1 MKTKGITA
9 RILIPIIVFMLVVSI
24 LAVLMTL
31 LKKETAYILS
41 VFSMAVVLMMLFV
54 MMIIRKNLVV
64 PLRGIMSKI
73 NSGECAI
80 PTYINELDELVDV
93 VNNALADAELKNLE
107 TSILHKIAISLN
119 KDMTLEETMD
129 TIVDQANKLIVADLS
144 AIALYDDLG
153 KFSKI
158 HVRGVSIGTKDYL
171 PEGRG
176 VLELMRL
183 SLSSVRIDNIAAHPA
198 FSGSFP
204 EGHPVVKNFLGHP
217 IFSDEGKPI
226 GALYFGNKAG
236 GFTDEDE
243 SILKAISADAAI
255 ALNKADRLK
264 ELSKFKQMI
273 ESAFDVIVITD
284 ANGYITYANPAF
296 VHLTGFTVSE
306 ALGKKTNI
314 LKSGHHDNNF
324 YKALWDKIKGGDIW
338 RGDFINKKKSGEIY
352 YASSVIFPIYTEGQ
366 VNFASI
372 QRDVTQEKRLYEQL
386 LRAQKMDAIGTLAGG
401 IAHDFNNL
409 LTAILGYSEIML
421 SLTKEGDQF
430 YKPVTIIQN
439 AAEKGAELAKKIL
452 TITRKEKMETRPVDI
467 NEVVKNSMELLQRS
481 IPMSI
486 EIVTNL
492 REDLPKIKADPSQMQ
507 QVIMNLCVNARDA
520 MPEGGKLIIETSSVG
535 TEHGAA
541 SGIASDN
548 GELVK
553 LSISDTGTGMDNDT
567 QRKIFDPFFTT
578 KESGKGTG
586 LGLYIVHSIINN
598 HGGYINLYSEPF
610 KGTQFKIYLPTTTD
624 KGIGESRNYVDIKGS
639 GMVLVIDDEPD
650 IRELCRDIME
660 PLGYKVL
667 LAGSGIDG
675 INLFRRMKDDI
686 ELVVLD
692 MIMPK
697 MGGQEVFQA
706 LRNIEPEVKILICS
720 GYSQAGFAGI
730 ETLLKLGGTL
740 FIQKPFTRQSI
751 GQAIKKILNE

>member
-1 MKTKGITA
+1 MKPKGITA

-31 LKKETAYILS
+31 LKKETDYILS
-41 VFSMAVVLMMLFV
+41 VFSITVLMMMLFV
-54 MMIIRKNLVV
+54 MMIIRNNLVV

-80 PTYINELDELVDV
+80 PTYIKELDELVDV
-93 VNNALADAELKNLE
+93 VNNALADAELKNLQ
-107 TSILHKIAISLN
+107 TSILHKIAVSLN
-119 KDMTLEETMD
+119 KDMTLDETMD
-129 TIVDQANKLIVADLS
+129 TIVEQANKLIVADL
-144 AIALYDDLG
+144 AAVALYDELG
-153 KFSKI
+153 NFSKI
-158 HVRGVSIGTKDYL
+158 HVRGISIGTKDYL
-171 PEGRG
+171 PEGKG
-176 VLELMRL
+176 LLELMRL
-183 SLSSVRIDNIAAHPA
+183 SLTSVRIDDITGHPA

-226 GALYFGNKAG
+226 GALYFGNKAS
-236 GFTDEDE
+236 GFTDDDE
-243 SILKAISADAAI
+243 LILKAISADAAI

-273 ESAFDVIVITD
+273 DSAFDVIVITD
-284 ANGYITYANPAF
+284 AEGHITYANPAF
-296 VHLTGFTVSE
+296 VHLTGFVLSE

-338 RGDFINKKKSGEIY
+338 RGEFINKKKNGEIY
-352 YASSVIFPIYTEGQ
+352 YASSVIFPIYTDGQ

-409 LTAILGYSEIML
+409 LTAILGYSELM
-421 SLTKEGDQF
+421 LTKTQEGDQF

-452 TITRKEKMETRPVDI
+452 TITRKEKVETRPVDI

-486 EIVTNL
+486 EIITNL
-492 REDLPKIKADPSQMQ
+492 REDLPQIKADPSQMQ

-535 TEHGAA
+535 VENGAA

-553 LSISDTGTGMDNDT
+553 LSISDTGTGMDTET
-567 QRKIFDPFFTT
+567 QRKVFDPFFTT
-578 KESGKGTG
+578 KETGKGTG

-598 HGGYINLYSEPF
+598 HGGYINLYSEPL
-610 KGTQFKIYLPTTTD
+610 KGTQFNIYLPTTTD
-624 KGIGESRNYVDIKGS
+624 EGLGEARKYEDIKGS
-639 GMVLVIDDEPD
+639 GTVLVIDDEPD
-650 IRELCRDIME
+650 IRELCKDIME

-675 INLFRRMKDDI
+675 INLYRRMKDDI
-686 ELVVLD
+686 ALVVLD

-706 LRNIEPEVKILICS
+706 LRNIEPEVRILICS

-730 ETLLKLGGTL
+730 EALLRLGRTL

-751 GQAIKKILNE
+751 GQAIKKILSE

>member
-1 MKTKGITA
+1 MKPKGITA
-9 RILIPIIVFMLVVSI
+9 RILIPIIIFMLVVSI

-31 LKKETAYILS
+31 LKKETDYILS
-41 VFSMAVVLMMLFV
+41 VFSITVLMMMLFV
-54 MMIIRKNLVV
+54 MMIIRNNLVV

-80 PTYINELDELVDV
+80 PTYIKELDELVDV
-93 VNNALADAELKNLE
+93 VNNALADAELKNLQ
-107 TSILHKIAISLN
+107 TSILHKIAVSLN
-119 KDMTLEETMD
+119 KDMTLDETMD
-129 TIVDQANKLIVADLS
+129 TIVEQANKLIVADL
-144 AIALYDDLG
+144 AAVALYDELG
-153 KFSKI
+153 NFSKI
-158 HVRGVSIGTKDYL
+158 HVRGISIGTKDYL
-171 PEGRG
+171 PEGKG
-176 VLELMRL
+176 LLELMRL
-183 SLSSVRIDNIAAHPA
+183 SLTSVRIDDITGHPA

-226 GALYFGNKAG
+226 GALYFGNKAS
-236 GFTDEDE
+236 GFTDDDE
-243 SILKAISADAAI
+243 LILKAISADAAI

-273 ESAFDVIVITD
+273 DSAFDVIVITD
-284 ANGYITYANPAF
+284 AEGHITYANPAF
-296 VHLTGFTVSE
+296 VHLTGFVLSE

-338 RGDFINKKKSGEIY
+338 RGEFINKKKNGEIY
-352 YASSVIFPIYTEGQ
+352 YASSVIFPIYTDGQ

-409 LTAILGYSEIML
+409 LTAILGYSELM
-421 SLTKEGDQF
+421 LTKTQEGDQF

-452 TITRKEKMETRPVDI
+452 TITRKEKVETRPVDI

-486 EIVTNL
+486 EIITNL
-492 REDLPKIKADPSQMQ
+492 REDLPQIKADPSQMQ

-535 TEHGAA
+535 VENGAA

-553 LSISDTGTGMDNDT
+553 LSISDTGTGMDTET
-567 QRKIFDPFFTT
+567 QRKVFDPFFTT
-578 KESGKGTG
+578 KETGKGTG

-598 HGGYINLYSEPF
+598 HGGYINLYSEPL
-610 KGTQFKIYLPTTTD
+610 KGTQFNIYLPTTTD
-624 KGIGESRNYVDIKGS
+624 EGLGEARKYEDIKGS
-639 GMVLVIDDEPD
+639 GTVLVIDDEPD
-650 IRELCRDIME
+650 IRELCKDIME

-675 INLFRRMKDDI
+675 INLYRRMKDDI
-686 ELVVLD
+686 ALVVLD

-706 LRNIEPEVKILICS
+706 LRNIEPEVRILICS

-730 ETLLKLGGTL
+730 EALLRLGRTL

-751 GQAIKKILNE
+751 GQAIKKILSE